1 MTKKQIIILT
11 IIFALVTILMRVIP
25 HPWNFTPMG
34 ALVLFSGFYLPRKW
48 MWLSLVALSI
58 TDLIIGTYQ
67 LQVMMVVYGSY
78 AVMLGGAYAL
88 RGTRTVRMYKAPV
101 VLGASLASA
110 VLFFITTNFAHW
122 MWFGGYAHN
131 LSGLMSAYIAAIP
144 FFKNSLMG
152 YVVYSGVFFGVY
164 EFVRYS
170 AKLKFHQKKIT
181 SSTLL

>member
-1 MTKKQIIILT
+1 MTKKQIIILA
-11 IIFALVTILMRVIP
+11 IIFALVTILMRIIP

-78 AVMLGGAYAL
+78 AVMLGTAYFLKETHAMRL
-88 RGTRTVRMYKAPV
+88 YKAPMIFGMSV
-101 VLGASLASA
+101 GSA
-110 VLFFITTNFAHW
+110 LLFFITTNFAHW

-131 LSGLMSAYIAAIP
+131 LSGLMSAYISAIP
-144 FFKNSLMG
+144 FFRNSLMG
-152 YVVYSGVFFGVY
+152 YVVYGGVFFGVY
-164 EFVRYS
+164 ELVKICIS
-170 AKLKFHQKKIT
+170 IISLKRKYIRTQ
-181 SSTLL
+181 